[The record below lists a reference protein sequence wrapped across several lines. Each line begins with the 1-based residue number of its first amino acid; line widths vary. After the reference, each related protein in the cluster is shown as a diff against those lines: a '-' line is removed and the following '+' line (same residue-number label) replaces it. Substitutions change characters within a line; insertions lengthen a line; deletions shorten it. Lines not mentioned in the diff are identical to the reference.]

1 MTDLVVCDL
10 DGTLLR
16 SDVTLSP
23 FARDGLNAVI
33 SAGVAV
39 TVASARSLPAMRA
52 LLPGVELTL
61 PVIELNGAFISDV
74 HTGAHLVTNSVAAP
88 ETAVELLLDAGLAP
102 VLTTY
107 DGTRDNVW
115 FDADGATTWFVEE
128 KRRYGDPRLRQGDI
142 AAVSR
147 SEQVVM
153 ITVFVPDA
161 SANLLAA
168 RLRAVAGDAVV
179 TATRHEYCRGLTEIG
194 VQSAAA
200 TKGVAVRA
208 LQVLCGTDGQ
218 VTVCGDH
225 LNDLSMF
232 AVADLSVAPAN
243 AHPDVLAVADVV
255 TEPNE
260 ADGVVRFLLST
271 YAFSHQPTTEG

>member
-1 MTDLVVCDL
+1 MVCDL

-23 FARDGLNAVI
+23 FARNGLNALI

-52 LLPGVELTL
+52 LLPGVDLTL
-61 PVIELNGAFISDV
+61 PVVELNGAFISDV
-74 HTGAHLVTNSVAAP
+74 HTGEHLVANSVTAP
-88 ETAVELLLDAGLAP
+88 EAAVELLLDTGLPP

-115 FDADGATTWFVEE
+115 FDADGATTWYIEE
-128 KRRYGDPRLRQGDI
+128 KRRYGDPRLRQGDDI

-161 SANLLAA
+161 SADLLAA
-168 RLRAVAGDAVV
+168 RLRAVTGDAVV

-208 LQVLCGTDGQ
+208 LQGLRGANGQ
-218 VTVCGDH
+218 VTACGDH

-255 TEPNE
+255 TESNE
-260 ADGVVRFLLST
+260 ADGVVRFLLNA
-271 YAFSHQPTTEG
+271 YALSHQPTTEG